1 MSSAERHLNSFPP
14 KAEQAIETIYTTVES
29 QPDQTDWLTVVSNLR
44 QINRQLVEQ
53 IARLEHALASSQQS
67 LETHKEEKQSY
78 EITILQ
84 QQDELKITH
93 ERVGALFQQLE
104 TSHQIGQRQQILVE
118 TLSQQLEIAHA
129 IIAQLETENSE
140 VCQQSEQQAEK
151 LTQTEQV
158 AIELHRQLK
167 QQASIETPTP
177 AKSLPEATT
186 TSKSNATIPATPR
199 MSIVPTPTLSD
210 AEIAAIV
217 ENSLDL
223 EVNEVNPPLPDPQI
237 TNETNS
243 GTERNITQSSI
254 VSLNPPDEV
263 VVPAWTPK
271 PSNNR
276 REEVVKTTPSKG
288 TKPSWNSGI
297 SLPKSTS
304 QIGWREDIANST
316 SSSSS
321 YKPNAEP
328 IVNPTPSAT
337 PTPPPPAEI
346 ANKESTAAEIDGTP
360 AKPSPNWPAPT
371 VTKSQPTVAGK
382 GIVDVPKF
390 PKK

>member
-53 IARLEHALASSQQS
+53 IARLEQALASSQQA

-167 QQASIETPTP
+167 EQASIDSNPV
-177 AKSLPEATT
+177 KSLPEAST
-186 TSKSNATIPATPR
+186 TSVQKKVTLAPR

-210 AEIAAIV
+210 AEIAQIV
-217 ENSLDL
+217 ENSLAPEL
-223 EVNEVNPPLPDPQI
+223 NGINPPIPDAPVPAADS
-237 TNETNS
+237 TA
-243 GTERNITQSSI
+243 ERNITQSSI
-254 VSLNPPDEV
+254 VTPNLPDEGI
-263 VVPAWTPK
+263 VPAWTPT
-271 PSNNR
+271 PPTTR
-276 REEVVKTTPSKG
+276 REEIVKTPSPAS
-288 TKPSWNSGI
+288 KPSWNTGI

-304 QIGWREDIANST
+304 QIGWREDVAKTKI
-316 SSSSS
+316 SSN
-321 YKPNAEP
+321 YKPNSEP
-328 IVNPTPSAT
+328 IVNPTPSST
-337 PTPPPPAEI
+337 PAPPPPAEI
-346 ANKESTAAEIDGTP
+346 VNKESTAADMDGTP

-371 VTKSQPTVAGK
+371 VTKSQPTVSGK

-390 PKK
+390 PKQRSNQY

>member
-14 KAEQAIETIYTTVES
+14 TTEQAIETIYTTVES

-53 IARLEHALASSQQS
+53 IARLEQALASSQQA

-129 IIAQLETENSE
+129 IIAQLEAENSE

-158 AIELHRQLK
+158 AIELHRQLRE
-167 QQASIETPTP
+167 QASIETPKP
-177 AKSLPEATT
+177 AKSLAKDST
-186 TSKSNATIPATPR
+186 TSEPKKNSVAPK
-199 MSIVPTPTLSD
+199 MSIVPTSTLSD

-217 ENSLDL
+217 ENSLDPEL
-223 EVNEVNPPLPDPQI
+223 NGINPPTPETQVSDA
-237 TNETNS
+237 TNS
-243 GTERNITQSSI
+243 RAERNITQSSI
-254 VSLNPPDEV
+254 VSLNLPDEGL
-263 VVPAWTPK
+263 VPAWTPTPPK
-271 PSNNR
+271 NTR
-276 REEVVKTTPSKG
+276 REEIVKTSSTV
-288 TKPSWNSGI
+288 TKPAWKAEI
-297 SLPKSTS
+297 SLPKSPA
-304 QIGWREDIANST
+304 QIGWREDIANT
-316 SSSSS
+316 KISSS
-321 YKPNAEP
+321 YKPNPEP

-346 ANKESTAAEIDGTP
+346 VNKESTAAEIDEAP

-371 VTKSQPTVAGK
+371 VTKSQPTVSGK
-382 GIVDVPKF
+382 AIVDVPKF

>member
-53 IARLEHALASSQQS
+53 IARLEHALASSQQA

-151 LTQTEQV
+151 LTKTEQV

-167 QQASIETPTP
+167 QQASTETPAP
-177 AKSLPEATT
+177 VKSLPETVKTSDAAT
-186 TSKSNATIPATPR
+186 SPVTPR
-199 MSIVPTPTLSD
+199 MSIVPAPTLSD
-210 AEIAAIV
+210 TEIAEIV
-217 ENSLDL
+217 QNSLDL
-223 EVNEVNPPLPDPQI
+223 ELNEVNPPLPDSQI
-237 TNETNS
+237 LDAPNPN
-243 GTERNITQSSI
+243 TERNITQSSI
-254 VSLNPPDEV
+254 VSLNPPDEGL
-263 VVPAWTPK
+263 VPAWTPTT
-271 PSNNR
+271 SRNNR
-276 REEVVKTTPSKG
+276 REEVVKSTASKV
-288 TKPSWNSGI
+288 TKPSWNAGI

-304 QIGWREDIANST
+304 QVGWREDIANST
-316 SSSSS
+316 ISSS

-346 ANKESTAAEIDGTP
+346 ANKESTAAASDEIP
-360 AKPSPNWPAPT
+360 AKSSPNWPAPT
-371 VTKSQPTVAGK
+371 VTKSQPTVSGK

>member
-167 QQASIETPTP
+167 EQASLETPTP
-177 AKSLPEATT
+177 VKSKSLPEATT
-186 TSKSNATIPATPR
+186 PPESKTIAATPK

-237 TNETNS
+237 INETKS
-243 GTERNITQSSI
+243 STERNITQSSI
-254 VSLNPPDEV
+254 VSLNPPDEGI
-263 VVPAWTPK
+263 VPAWTPK
-271 PSNNR
+271 SSNNR
-276 REEVVKTTPSKG
+276 REEIVKTTPPKP

-316 SSSSS
+316 ISSS
-321 YKPNAEP
+321 YKPNADP
-328 IVNPTPSAT
+328 IVNPTPSPT

-346 ANKESTAAEIDGTP
+346 ANKESTAAEIDETP

-371 VTKSQPTVAGK
+371 VTKSQPTVSGK
-382 GIVDVPKF
+382 RVVDVPKF